1 MTEEMKIFNK
11 DIDVKFTKLS
21 KPSFNT
27 LDLPLSGIYNDI
39 DSVEFSNFPL
49 KNKFKNFGVSS
60 PDYIGIENLF
70 QINSSF
76 VKLLTEETIEGLVI
90 LTNVSNRDI
99 IISNLEIYF
108 NVEGITIQKKKSNE
122 QLRTTLSINLPG
134 VNNSLLLLPNQSHSI
149 PVRHDLKHSAK
160 YTINVLFRTK
170 SPFYNQ
176 VYYELK
182 QKRNIKETHREYI
195 IKNNEIEFKINK
207 IFSFQVYS
215 PFVVKETF
223 KLNQMKEEYLIEMN
237 IKNPTKHL
245 LTIPDLII
253 TSKNTKAS
261 IKPVLNLTELQ
272 NNENGQLENNTKLF
286 SLQPN
291 EEVNLL
297 FKSDSN
303 DIFLNEKY
311 FILYIKWLD
320 FFDFSPKVFEYEF
333 INGLDI
339 FNDYFIFQIVERP
352 MGNIIQNNN
361 FPIVFQFTKKQQN
374 KNYAII
380 IHEFKDNEQLN
391 EKDDNLYNN
400 KNKSE
405 STNILIKNDKK
416 EIYIKIKEYKIEI
429 NDNSP
434 KCNVNIICRS
444 DELGIVSFPKIHITL
459 FEIENNNENKISE
472 YIYKNLLSFNC
483 VKNVEL
489 I

>member
-1 MTEEMKIFNK
+1 
-11 DIDVKFTKLS
+11 
-21 KPSFNT
+21 
-27 LDLPLSGIYNDI
+27 
-39 DSVEFSNFPL
+39 
-49 KNKFKNFGVSS
+49 
-60 PDYIGIENLF
+60 
-70 QINSSF
+70 
-76 VKLLTEETIEGLVI
+76 
-90 LTNVSNRDI
+90 
-99 IISNLEIYF
+99 
-108 NVEGITIQKKKSNE
+108 
-122 QLRTTLSINLPG
+122 
-134 VNNSLLLLPNQSHSI
+134 
-149 PVRHDLKHSAK
+149 
-160 YTINVLFRTK
+160 
-170 SPFYNQ
+170 
-176 VYYELK
+176 
-182 QKRNIKETHREYI
+182 
-195 IKNNEIEFKINK
+195 
-207 IFSFQVYS
+207 
-215 PFVVKETF
+215 
-223 KLNQMKEEYLIEMN
+223 MN

-253 TSKNTKAS
+253 TSKNKKAN
-261 IKPVLNLTELQ
+261 IKPVLNLTEIQ
-272 NNENGQLENNTKLF
+272 NDENGQLENNTNLF

-297 FKSDSN
+297 FKSESN

-361 FPIVFQFTKKQQN
+361 FPIVFQFTKKQRN

-380 IHEFKDNEQLN
+380 IKEFKSNEPLN

-400 KNKSE
+400 KNRNE

-444 DELGIVSFPKIHITL
+444 DELGIVSFPKIQITL

-472 YIYKNLLSFNC
+472 YTYKDLLSFNC
-483 VKNVEL
+483 VKNVQL

>member
-1 MTEEMKIFNK
+1 MIEEMKIYNK

-27 LDLPLSGIYNDI
+27 LDLPLSGLYNDI

-60 PDYIGIENLF
+60 PDYIGTENLF
-70 QINSSF
+70 QINNSF
-76 VKLLTEETIEGLVI
+76 IKLLTEETIEGLVI
-90 LTNVSNRDI
+90 LTNISNRDI

-108 NVEGITIQKKKSNE
+108 NV
-122 QLRTTLSINLPG
+122 LRTKIPIKLPG
-134 VNNSLLLLPNQSHSI
+134 INNSLLLLPNQSYSI
-149 PVRHDLKHSAK
+149 RTKHDLKHSAK
-160 YTINVLFRTK
+160 YTINVIFRTK

-176 VYYELK
+176 VFYELK
-182 QKRNIKETHREYI
+182 QKKNIKENHREYSV
-195 IKNNEIEFKINK
+195 KNNEIEFKINK
-207 IFSFQVYS
+207 IFSFQVFS
-215 PFVVKETF
+215 PFIVKEAF

-253 TSKNTKAS
+253 TSKNKKAN
-261 IKPVLNLTELQ
+261 IKPVLNLTEIQ
-272 NNENGQLENNTKLF
+272 NDENGQLENNTNLF

-297 FKSDSN
+297 FKSESN

-320 FFDFSPKVFEYEF
+320 LFDFSPKVFEYEF

-361 FPIVFQFTKKQQN
+361 FPIVFQFTKKQKN

-380 IHEFKDNEQLN
+380 IKEFKNNEPLS

-400 KNKSE
+400 KNRND

-429 NDNSP
+429 NENSP

-472 YIYKNLLSFNC
+472 YTYKDLLSFNC
-483 VKNVEL
+483 VKNVQL

>member
-1 MTEEMKIFNK
+1 MAEEMKIYNK

-27 LDLPLSGIYNDI
+27 LDLPLSGLYNNI

-60 PDYIGIENLF
+60 PDYIGTEHLF

-76 VKLLTEETIEGLVI
+76 IKLLAEEVIEGLVI
-90 LTNVSNRDI
+90 LTNISNRDI

-108 NVEGITIQKKKSNE
+108 HVEGITIKKEKSDE
-122 QLRTTLSINLPG
+122 QLMTKLPINLPG
-134 VNNSLLLLPNQSHSI
+134 VNNSLLLLPKQSHSI
-149 PVRHDLKHSAK
+149 FIKYDLKHSAK
-160 YTINVLFRTK
+160 YIINVIFRTK

-182 QKRNIKETHREYI
+182 QKKNIKDNHREYLVN
-195 IKNNEIEFKINK
+195 NNEVEFKINK
-207 IFSFQVYS
+207 IFTFQVYS

-245 LTIPDLII
+245 LTIPDLIVK
-253 TSKNTKAS
+253 TKNTNAF
-261 IKPVLNLTELQ
+261 IKPVLNLTDIQ
-272 NNENGQLENNTKLF
+272 NNENGELENNTTLF

-297 FKSDSN
+297 FKSDSK
-303 DIFLNEKY
+303 DIFLIEKY
-311 FILYIKWLD
+311 FVLCIKWLD
-320 FFDFSPKVFEYEF
+320 FFDFSPKIFEYQF
-333 INGLDI
+333 VNGLDI

-361 FPIVFQFTKKQQN
+361 FPIVFQFIKKQQN
-374 KNYAII
+374 KTYAII
-380 IHEFKDNEQLN
+380 INEFKGNEPLN
-391 EKDDNLYNN
+391 EKDENLYNN
-400 KNKSE
+400 KNKTE
-405 STNILIKNDKK
+405 NTNILIKNDKK

-444 DELGIVSFPKIHITL
+444 DELGIVSFPKISITL
-459 FEIENNNENKISE
+459 FEIENNTEKKISD
-472 YIYKNLLSFNC
+472 YIYKDLLSFNC
-483 VKNVEL
+483 VKNAKL

>member
-1 MTEEMKIFNK
+1 MTEEMKIYNK

-27 LDLPLSGIYNDI
+27 LDLPLSGLYNDI

-60 PDYIGIENLF
+60 PDYLGTENLF

-76 VKLLTEETIEGLVI
+76 VKLLTGETIEGLVI
-90 LTNVSNRDI
+90 LTNISNRDI

-108 NVEGITIQKKKSNE
+108 NVEGITIQKEKSNE
-122 QLRTTLSINLPG
+122 QLREKLSINLPG

-149 PVRHDLKHSAK
+149 LIKYDLKHSTK
-160 YTINVLFRTK
+160 YTINIIFRTK
-170 SPFYNQ
+170 SAFYNQ

-182 QKRNIKETHREYI
+182 QKKNIKENHREYVI
-195 IKNNEIEFKINK
+195 RNNEIEFKINK

-223 KLNQMKEEYLIEMN
+223 KLNQLKEEYLIEMN

-245 LTIPDLII
+245 ITIPDLII
-253 TSKNTKAS
+253 TSKNTKVP
-261 IKPVLNLTELQ
+261 IKPLLNLTEIQ

-311 FILYIKWLD
+311 FLLYIKWLD
-320 FFDFSPKVFEYEF
+320 IFDFSPKVFEYEF
-333 INGLDI
+333 SNGLDI
-339 FNDYFIFQIVERP
+339 FNDYFKFQIVERP

-361 FPIVFQFTKKQQN
+361 FPIVFQFIKKQKN
-374 KNYAII
+374 KNYTII
-380 IHEFKDNEQLN
+380 ITEFKSNDPLS
-391 EKDDNLYNN
+391 EKDNNLYNN
-400 KNKSE
+400 KNKNE
-405 STNILIKNDKK
+405 NTNMLIKSNKK

-429 NDNSP
+429 NDISP

-444 DELGIVSFPKIHITL
+444 DELGIVFFPKIQITL

-472 YIYKNLLSFNC
+472 YIYKDLLSFNC
-483 VKNVEL
+483 VKNVQL